1 MIFEIKNY
9 YKFNFVIKLISLFKS
24 GGIVMWPLLI
34 FSILSLSCIIERIIF
49 WNKINNY
56 LKVSDDFQI
65 NKLTDI
71 SYLKSLKKGDIHNNP
86 YKKLLFKIKDF
97 DLSSQRNLSIAL
109 SISIQSLQYEFEKFN
124 NFFAT
129 TISIAPLLGLL
140 GTVFGLINSFSFIE
154 IGNVGAN
161 ANEVTGGISEALVS
175 TAAGL
180 IIAIFTLVFSNY
192 FKSLK
197 TKKIK
202 LINEFCGR
210 FETFFALKNFN

>member
-1 MIFEIKNY
+1 M
-9 YKFNFVIKLISLFKS
+9 L
-24 GGIVMWPLLI
+24 PLLL
-34 FSILSLSCIIERIIF
+34 FSILSVSCIIERLIF
-49 WNKINNY
+49 WNRFNNY
-56 LKVSDDFQI
+56 VKVSNDFQI
-65 NKLTDI
+65 NQFTDI
-71 SYLKSLKKGDIHNNP
+71 SYLKSLKKKDIDNNP
-86 YKKLLFKIKDF
+86 YKALLFKIKDF
-97 DLSSQRNLSIAL
+97 DLSNQRNLSIAL

-140 GTVFGLINSFSFIE
+140 GTVFGLINSFSYIE
-154 IGNVGAN
+154 IGNVGVN

-192 FKSLK
+192 FKSIK
-197 TKKIK
+197 TKKTK

-210 FETFFALKNFN
+210 FETYFALKNFN

>member
-1 MIFEIKNY
+1 
-9 YKFNFVIKLISLFKS
+9 
-24 GGIVMWPLLI
+24 MWPLLL
-34 FSILSLSCIIERIIF
+34 FSILSVSCIIERIIF
-49 WNKINNY
+49 WNKLNNY
-56 LKVSDDFQI
+56 LKVSNDFQI
-65 NKLTDI
+65 NQLADI
-71 SYLKSLKKGDIHNNP
+71 SYLKSLKKKDIDNNP

-154 IGNVGAN
+154 IGNVGVN

-180 IIAIFTLVFSNY
+180 IIAIFTLAFSNY
-192 FKSLK
+192 FKSIK

-210 FETFFALKNFN
+210 YETFFALKNFN

>member
-1 MIFEIKNY
+1 
-9 YKFNFVIKLISLFKS
+9 
-24 GGIVMWPLLI
+24 MWPLLL
-34 FSILSLSCIIERIIF
+34 FSILSVSCIIERIIF
-49 WNKINNY
+49 WNKLNNY
-56 LKVSDDFQI
+56 LKVSNDFQI
-65 NKLTDI
+65 NQLADI
-71 SYLKSLKKGDIHNNP
+71 SYLKSLKKKDIDNNP

-154 IGNVGAN
+154 IGNVGVN

-180 IIAIFTLVFSNY
+180 IIAIFTLAFSNY
-192 FKSLK
+192 FKSIK

>member
-1 MIFEIKNY
+1 
-9 YKFNFVIKLISLFKS
+9 
-24 GGIVMWPLLI
+24 MWPLLL
-34 FSILSLSCIIERIIF
+34 FSILSVSCIVERIIF
-49 WNKINNY
+49 WNKLNNY
-56 LKVSDDFQI
+56 LKVGNYFQI
-65 NKLTDI
+65 NQLTDI
-71 SYLKSLKKGDIHNNP
+71 SYLKSLKKKDIDNNP

-154 IGNVGAN
+154 IGNVGVN

-192 FKSLK
+192 FKSIK
-197 TKKIK
+197 NKKIK

>member
-1 MIFEIKNY
+1 
-9 YKFNFVIKLISLFKS
+9 
-24 GGIVMWPLLI
+24 MWPLLL
-34 FSILSLSCIIERIIF
+34 FSILSVSCIIERIIF
-49 WNKINNY
+49 WNKLNNY

-65 NKLTDI
+65 NQLTDI
-71 SYLKSLKKGDIHNNP
+71 SYLKSLKKKDIDNNP

-124 NFFAT
+124 NFFST

-154 IGNVGAN
+154 IGNVGVN
-161 ANEVTGGISEALVS
+161 ANEVTGGISEALIS

-192 FKSLK
+192 FKSIK
-197 TKKIK
+197 NKKIK

-210 FETFFALKNFN
+210 FETFFALKNF

>member
-1 MIFEIKNY
+1 
-9 YKFNFVIKLISLFKS
+9 
-24 GGIVMWPLLI
+24 MWPLLL
-34 FSILSLSCIIERIIF
+34 FSILSVSCIIERIIF
-49 WNKINNY
+49 WNKLNNY
-56 LKVSDDFQI
+56 LKLSNDFQI
-65 NKLTDI
+65 NQFADI
-71 SYLKSLKKGDIHNNP
+71 SYLKSLKKKDIYKNP

-154 IGNVGAN
+154 IGNVGVN

-192 FKSLK
+192 FKSIK

>member
-1 MIFEIKNY
+1 
-9 YKFNFVIKLISLFKS
+9 
-24 GGIVMWPLLI
+24 MWPLLF
-34 FSILSLSCIIERIIF
+34 FSIISFSCIVERLIF
-49 WNKINNY
+49 WNKLNKYDNLRNDFEINQ
-56 LKVSDDFQI
+56 F
-65 NKLTDI
+65 TEI
-71 SYLKSLKKGDIHNNP
+71 SYIKSLKKKDINNNP

-109 SISIQSLQYEFEKFN
+109 SISIQSLQYEFEKYN
-124 NFFAT
+124 NFFST

-197 TKKIK
+197 IKKIK
-202 LINEFCGR
+202 VMNDFCGR
-210 FETFFALKNFN
+210 FESFFSVKNFNW

>member
-1 MIFEIKNY
+1 
-9 YKFNFVIKLISLFKS
+9 
-24 GGIVMWPLLI
+24 MWPLLL
-34 FSILSLSCIIERIIF
+34 FSIISVSCIIERLIF

-56 LKVSDDFQI
+56 EKVINSLQI
-65 NKLTDI
+65 NNFIDI
-71 SYLKSLKKGDIHNNP
+71 SYIKSLNKKDIGDNP

-97 DLSSQRNLSIAL
+97 DLSNQKNLSIAL
-109 SISIQSLQYEFEKFN
+109 TISIQSLQFEFEKFN
-124 NFFAT
+124 NIFST
-129 TISIAPLLGLL
+129 IISISPLLGLL

-154 IGNVGAN
+154 IGNVGVN
-161 ANEVTGGISEALVS
+161 ADEVTGGISEALIS

-197 TKKIK
+197 IKKIK

-210 FETFFALKNFN
+210 FETFFVLKNLT

>member
-1 MIFEIKNY
+1 
-9 YKFNFVIKLISLFKS
+9 
-24 GGIVMWPLLI
+24 MWPLLL
-34 FSILSLSCIIERIIF
+34 FSILSVSCIIERIIF
-49 WNKINNY
+49 WNKLNNY
-56 LKVSDDFQI
+56 LKVSNDFQI
-65 NKLTDI
+65 NQLTDI
-71 SYLKSLKKGDIHNNP
+71 SYLKSLKKKDIDNNP

-154 IGNVGAN
+154 IGNVGVN

-192 FKSLK
+192 FKSIK

-210 FETFFALKNFN
+210 FETFFALKNF